1 MVFGSFASTA
11 DESHLEGSVG
21 NVSPVFCFRF
31 RSVFGRFGLGFR
43 WCLAFSHPLP
53 TKSIFVFGPCFG
65 TCLSSGLQLCHG
77 GGYFFLSLE
86 GSVSN
91 VSPVFRFRFRAFLVV
106 LGSDLGGVW
115 PFRIHCRREPFLS
128 LSLEGSVGNVSPVFC
143 FRFRSVFG
151 RFGLGFRWC
160 LAFSHP
166 LPTKSIFVFGPGL
179 SLEDMSFQQ
188 RFASLS
194 AAGFVAY
201 WSFWACL

>member
-43 WCLAFSHPLP
+43 WCLAFSHPLR

-65 TCLSSGLQLCHG
+65 TCLSSGLQLCRA
-77 GGYFFLSLE
+77 GGYFFL
-86 GSVSN
+86 
-91 VSPVFRFRFRAFLVV
+91 VFRGFRKQRFASFPL
-106 LGSDLGGVW
+106 
-115 PFRIHCRREPFLS
+115 P
-128 LSLEGSVGNVSPVFC
+128 VS
-143 FRFRSVFG
+143 SVFG

-166 LPTKSIFVFGPGL
+166 LPTRAIFVFVFRG
-179 SLEDMSFQQ
+179 FRRQ
-188 RFASLS
+188 RFASFLLS
-194 AAGFVAY
+194 V
-201 WSFWACL
+201 S